1 MYSQATSRRLRGVSP
16 LEDGDGDGDV
26 SFDVGNAR
34 VKEPIVHHDDA
45 LDWIRA
51 GRFAADDGNLGPRG
65 NHSLDDDGYPFDCVV
80 SNLPY
85 GHAISLG
92 GLHDGYAAT
101 ADQEAVKVGPVT
113 CNLHIH
119 RKPPSVDRLT
129 RRGALVSHP
138 SPAGLKRALSVH

>member
-1 MYSQATSRRLRGVSP
+1 MWVDSCDVYSQATSRRLRGVSP
-16 LEDGDGDGDV
+16 PEGGDGDV
-26 SFDVGNAR
+26 GFDIENVR

-65 NHSLDDDGYPFDCVV
+65 DHSADDDYPFDCVV

-113 CNLHIH
+113 CTSI
-119 RKPPSVDRLT
+119 
-129 RRGALVSHP
+129 
-138 SPAGLKRALSVH
+138 